1 MSTHTKSMLIDI
13 TRCVGCGACTEA
25 CLQAHGLT
33 TNVDDI
39 KDLSAGALTFVA
51 EKGDL
56 YVRRLCMHCLE
67 PTCVS
72 VCPVGAL
79 QQTKDGPIVYDASRC
94 LGCRYCLQ
102 ACPFNVP
109 RYEWDKAVP
118 GVAKCD
124 FCVTR
129 QAEGLMPACAEA
141 CPESATVFG
150 TREEMLAEAH
160 RRIAE
165 NPDAYYPHV
174 FGENEVGG
182 TSMLI
187 LSPVPFDTLGFPK
200 ALPHEPLSSRTWASL
215 SHVPDIV
222 TVGGAMLLAIWWI
235 TKRREEVARVEG
247 AERLATRNSNGVHPG
262 GGHA

>member
-1 MSTHTKSMLIDI
+1 MSNNTRSMLIDI

-25 CLQAHGLT
+25 CLQAHDLT

-39 KDLSAGALTFVA
+39 KDLSAGALTFVS
-51 EKGDL
+51 EKDDL
-56 YVRRLCMHCLE
+56 YVRRMCMHCLE

-79 QQTKDGPIVYDASRC
+79 QQTQDGPVIYEASRC
-94 LGCRYCLQ
+94 LGCRYCMQ

-109 RYEWDKAVP
+109 RYEWNKVVP

-124 FCVTR
+124 FCAPR
-129 QAEGLMPACAEA
+129 QAQGLMPACAEA
-141 CPESATVFG
+141 CPEDATTFG

-160 RRIAE
+160 RRINE
-165 NPDAYYPHV
+165 NPGAYYPHV
-174 FGENEVGG
+174 FGEEELGG

-187 LSPVPFDTLGFPK
+187 LSPVPFDTLGYPK

-215 SHVPDIV
+215 SHVPDVI

-235 TKRREEVARVEG
+235 TKRREEVARIEG
-247 AERLATRNSNGVHPG
+247 PGSSNDMHSG